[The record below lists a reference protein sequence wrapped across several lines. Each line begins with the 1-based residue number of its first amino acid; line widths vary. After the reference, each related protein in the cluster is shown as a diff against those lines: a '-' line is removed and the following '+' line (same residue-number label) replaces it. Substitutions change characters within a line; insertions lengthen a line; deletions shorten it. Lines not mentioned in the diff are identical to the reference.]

1 MECHA
6 LQDSDIS
13 VYTFMQA
20 DQKCSMD
27 SQELLHKDFLYI
39 EMMVLYLM
47 TYISVPWDT
56 VFDIIVLVHDDAG
69 RVNIGLGTKEFLRN
83 LLLK

>member
-1 MECHA
+1 
-6 LQDSDIS
+6 
-13 VYTFMQA
+13 
-20 DQKCSMD
+20 
-27 SQELLHKDFLYI
+27 
-39 EMMVLYLM
+39 M